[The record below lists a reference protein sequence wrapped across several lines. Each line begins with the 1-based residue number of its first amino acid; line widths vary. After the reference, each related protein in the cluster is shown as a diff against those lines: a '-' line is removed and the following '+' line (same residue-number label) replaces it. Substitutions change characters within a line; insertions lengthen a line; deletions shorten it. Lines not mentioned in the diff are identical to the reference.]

1 MVSPFATSSYAK
13 ILGIS
18 WDSQSDNFMF
28 NFTDL
33 IEYVRQLPPNK
44 RSLLKLTAKI
54 YDPLGLLSPFVIRL
68 KVLFQALCTNQH
80 RWDEPLHG
88 EILEIWNNATTELA
102 SFMSVRIPRCY
113 FLTDSSPI
121 DVQFHGFCDASLQ
134 AYAAVLYVRSVYPNG
149 HIEVRIVASKTRV
162 SPMKKPIIPRLEL
175 LGAVL
180 LSRLSATVTENIP
193 GCQNIYWTDST
204 TVMYW
209 IKHVKPWKQYISNRV
224 KEIHQLTDKD
234 SWRYCPGLLNPAD
247 MPS

>member
-1 MVSPFATSSYAK
+1 
-13 ILGIS
+13 
-18 WDSQSDNFMF
+18 
-28 NFTDL
+28 
-33 IEYVRQLPPNK
+33 
-44 RSLLKLTAKI
+44 
-54 YDPLGLLSPFVIRL
+54 
-68 KVLFQALCTNQH
+68 
-80 RWDEPLHG
+80 
-88 EILEIWNNATTELA
+88 
-102 SFMSVRIPRCY
+102 
-113 FLTDSSPI
+113 
-121 DVQFHGFCDASLQ
+121 
-134 AYAAVLYVRSVYPNG
+134 
-149 HIEVRIVASKTRV
+149 
-162 SPMKKPIIPRLEL
+162 MKKPIIPRLEL